1 MIFRFEMGSAIHRIL
16 QRRYAHLQGRVLFE
30 DEVSI
35 DPRTSEVA
43 SLYSVTG
50 HCDGIYTEV
59 STSIRMGLEI
69 KSASSKSFSTN
80 KLSDNYR
87 KQATLYM
94 ACLGLDYMM
103 FVFVNKDTARIES
116 ILYPFDN
123 TLWEELK
130 KKLDAIMLKVVSGEP
145 VERQP
150 NRVVCLT
157 MCNFYWA
164 CKPEV

>member
-1 MIFRFEMGSAIHRIL
+1 M
-16 QRRYAHLQGRVLFE
+16 FE

-35 DPRTSEVA
+35 DPQTSEVA

-50 HCDGIYTEV
+50 HCDGIFTEV
-59 STSIRMGLEI
+59 ATSIRMGLEI
-69 KSASSKSFSTN
+69 KSASSKSFVST
-80 KLSDNYR
+80 KLTDNYR

-103 FVFVNKDTARIES
+103 FVFVNKDTAKIES
-116 ILYPFDN
+116 MLYHFDEEV
-123 TLWEELK
+123 WEDLK
-130 KKLDAIMLKVVSGEP
+130 KKLDSIMLKVISGES